1 MGFFDNLFGDQS
13 KRINQGFEDQA
24 HYISSAREG
33 YEKRTEPAL
42 QNLVGTYD
50 DLAESAG
57 GVAGL
62 QAYRNAMGF
71 GTPDQQAAEL
81 ARFQSNPFLNVDPT
95 LEARLDEE
103 NRRRFGMHSGRGQA
117 AFADASMRRR
127 DERNNAYLNRLMN
140 FGQGVGNMRLA
151 GAQTNYDGQRDLG
164 ANYANSQMAL
174 AGASNNRYSNL
185 LANSAS
191 VNNNRNALIGNV
203 VKAVGGTMWGGGPG
217 GDGGSMFGGGGG
229 TAPGGGSPGDGG
241 SNALANLSKMFMMG

>member
-1 MGFFDNLFGDQS
+1 MALGKFFDNLFGDQS

-24 HYISSAREG
+24 HYISAAREG

-71 GTPDQQAAEL
+71 GTPEQQAAEL
-81 ARFQSNPFLNVDPT
+81 ARFQGNPFLNVDPT

-103 NRRRFGMHSGRGQA
+103 NRRRFGMNSGRGQA

-127 DERNNAYLNRLMN
+127 DERNNAYLNRIMN

-174 AGASNNRYSNL
+174 AGASNNL
-185 LANSAS
+185 LANRAS
-191 VNNNRNALIGNV
+191 VNNNRNALIGTV

-217 GDGGSMFGGGGG
+217 GGGGQDGGK
-229 TAPGGGSPGDGG
+229 TPGGGSPGDGG